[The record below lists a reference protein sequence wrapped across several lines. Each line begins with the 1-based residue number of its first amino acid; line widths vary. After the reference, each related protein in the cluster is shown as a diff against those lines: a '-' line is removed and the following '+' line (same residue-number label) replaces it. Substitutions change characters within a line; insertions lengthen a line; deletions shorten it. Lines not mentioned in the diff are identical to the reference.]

1 MQLIKK
7 AGLGKLVKLCQPN
20 KSCFMLIFSLLR
32 HSESPIEV
40 ERRRRQLGGFSAPE
54 VRSTL
59 EQTQLDAKI
68 TKSTLEQQQKRQKR
82 QADENDNDET
92 SLLPQVPPTEIT
104 PEQQRDRRQ
113 TTDPDQLCPTVAT
126 FVMPRAAVNN
136 QGKTNRVEIE
146 RLDITFC
153 F

>member
-7 AGLGKLVKLCQPN
+7 AGLGKLVKLSQP
-20 KSCFMLIFSLLR
+20 SFCFMLIFSLLR

-40 ERRRRQLGGFSAPE
+40 ERRRRQLGGFTAPE
-54 VRSTL
+54 VRSTW
-59 EQTQLDAKI
+59 EQSQLDAKI

-82 QADENDNDET
+82 QADEDDNVET